1 MNISEWISK
10 KLSPD
15 FYVKGGTMKI
25 HNINLQPYIFV
36 LKLLLIICLLIIT
49 TIPGEVSAGW
59 GAIDEQHVVFTLN
72 DLGYTSDDEYQGVLV
87 SHQYDVNLPAS
98 WDFLQSGLVTISF
111 SHSDLLNPYSS
122 LAVDWND
129 TRIASVLLD
138 SSNADH
144 GMLQFEIP
152 ADQLVSGYNK
162 MSLHYYMGIRDDFC
176 EDFDNPAI
184 WAVVHNTTSFDLRYT
199 IKDFDPDLYRLFDRI
214 IEPSAL
220 SQNSITLVL
229 PTRATTAELEAAALV
244 SAKLGQ
250 VANWR
255 SLELKT
261 LPLELL
267 SELKPT
273 GTLIIIASAEQLS
286 ALSESFL
293 PPLTGTGTGLLM
305 QDRNGNVIDANAGV
319 LWVQKSPYDPHAI
332 GVVVTAANPEGLQKA
347 GRAFATSTA
356 FDRLSGQLGIILN
369 VPQPEEDVSGATPG
383 LTYSLLDLGYHDI
396 VAMGTNQQS
405 INLSVP
411 VHRVFDSLGDASL
424 KLIFSHSDILN
435 PDLSSISILVNNV
448 PVSSIQLTNENTRN
462 AEVEIKIPLRMFTLG
477 SNLIT
482 IISNIHVD
490 DSIVESNLYC
500 TDEYYTDSWLT
511 ISETS
516 SFAFPSEVGKN
527 TASLAGYPDVYFGS
541 PTLSNLALIVPD
553 APDWTTSATVLTVA
567 NRIGRSAKGDQLLL
581 TVLPASAQESDL
593 PEKPFQILVGLPSQN
608 SAIMKANDLLPQ
620 PFEEDGITPVTIE
633 GYADIV
639 PASGDLGF
647 IQTLFT
653 DQGKYQMVLT
663 ATSPI
668 GLEWVAKAMDTPTI
682 YQSFTGNLVV
692 LTGTEQVASFT
703 FPTATSPALGLSSE
717 SIPANKDQANQN
729 PDWVVIL
736 AGSIVI
742 ISLGVLLLNWLLIKR
757 SANEKKPNK

>member
-1 MNISEWISK
+1 MCIENLKIKPRFSCETKTVKKQNNNSKSSISA
-10 KLSPD
+10 
-15 FYVKGGTMKI
+15 FKI
-25 HNINLQPYIFV
+25 LI
-36 LKLLLIICLLIIT
+36 IICLFITT
-49 TIPGEVSAGW
+49 TIPGEVFAGW
-59 GAIDEQHVVFTLN
+59 GTPDNQHAVFTLN

-98 WDFLQSGLVTISF
+98 WEFSQSGLVTISF
-111 SHSDLLNPYSS
+111 SHSELLNPYSS

-129 TRIASVLLD
+129 IRVASVLLD

-144 GMLQFEIP
+144 GMLEFEIP

-184 WAVVHNTTSFDLRYT
+184 WAVVHNTTFFDLGYT
-199 IKDFDPDLYRLFDRI
+199 IKEFDPDLYKLFDRI
-214 IEPSAL
+214 IDPSAL

-229 PTRATTAELEAAALV
+229 PIQATTAELEAAALV

-255 SLELKT
+255 SLEVKT

-267 SELKPT
+267 SELKLT
-273 GTLIIIASAEQLS
+273 GTLIIIASAQQLS
-286 ALSESFL
+286 TLSEPFL
-293 PPLTGTGTGLLM
+293 PPFTGSGNGLLM
-305 QDRNGNVIDANAGV
+305 QDMNGNAIDANAGV
-319 LWVQKSPYDPHAI
+319 LWVQKSPYDPHAT
-332 GVVVTAANPEGLQKA
+332 GVMVTASSPEGLQKA
-347 GRAFATSTA
+347 GRAFATSTV
-356 FDRLSGQLGIILN
+356 FDRLSGQLGIVLD
-369 VPQPEEDVSGATPG
+369 VPQAEEDVSAAAPG
-383 LTYSLLDLGYHDI
+383 LTYSLLDLGYQDI

-411 VHRVFDSLGDASL
+411 VHRVFDSLGDASF
-424 KLIFSHSDILN
+424 KIEFSHSDTLN
-435 PDLSSISILVNNV
+435 PDRSSMSILVNNV
-448 PVSSIQLTNENTRN
+448 PVSSVQLTNENARN
-462 AEVEIKIPLRMFTLG
+462 AEVEIKIPLRLFTLG

-482 IISNIHVD
+482 IISDIRVN
-490 DSIVESNLYC
+490 DSIVESTLYC

-516 SFAFPSEVGKN
+516 SFTFPSDIGKN
-527 TASLAGYPDVYFGS
+527 TTSLTGYPEVYLGS
-541 PTLSNLALIVPD
+541 PTLSNLAVIVPD
-553 APDWTTSATVLTVA
+553 VPDWTTSAMVLTVA

-581 TVLPASAQESDL
+581 TVLPASAQRTDL
-593 PEKPFQILVGLPSQN
+593 PERTFQIVVGLPSQN
-608 SAIMKANDLLPQ
+608 SAIMKVNDLLPQ
-620 PFEEDGITPVTIE
+620 PFEEDGITPRTIE

-639 PASGDLGF
+639 PASGELGF

-668 GLEWVAKAMDTPTI
+668 GLEWVAKAMNTPTI

-692 LTGTEQVASFT
+692 LTGAEQVASFT
-703 FPTATSPALGLSSE
+703 IPTATSPVLEFSSKSMPE
-717 SIPANKDQANQN
+717 NKDQVNQN
-729 PDWVVIL
+729 PDWVVTL
-736 AGSIVI
+736 AVSIVI
-742 ISLGVLLLNWLLIKR
+742 ISLGVLLINWLLKKR
-757 SANEKKPNK
+757 SANEK